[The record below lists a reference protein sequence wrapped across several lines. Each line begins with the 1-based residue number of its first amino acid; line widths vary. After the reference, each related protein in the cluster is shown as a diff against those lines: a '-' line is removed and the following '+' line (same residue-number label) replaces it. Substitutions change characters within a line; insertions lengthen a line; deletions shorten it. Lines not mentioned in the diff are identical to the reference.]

1 MSGSVDRIVLG
12 SADLLDVP
20 ETTRVLDR
28 FFEEGGRN
36 LDLANVYANGES
48 PRAVGRWLASAGIRD
63 QLTLFAK
70 GCHPPFC
77 SPELVLKEVDEAR
90 WSLQTEFLDVFILH
104 RDDPAVSA
112 AEWAAALSGEIE
124 RGAVGAVGVSNWTV
138 PRFDDLRLALA
149 EMGRD
154 LRVFSNH
161 FSLADMIQPTWPGC
175 LAMTGED
182 IEYVSR
188 AGSTVLAWA
197 SLAGGYFAG
206 RDLPSWSDEENGER
220 RARARELASRLGIS
234 TPAIALAYVL
244 HRHKAVL
251 PVIGTRSEAH
261 LAELLQV
268 STISLSDEDLRLLVG
283 D

>member
-1 MSGSVDRIVLG
+1 MSSSVDRIVLG

-48 PRAVGRWLASAGIRD
+48 PRAVGQWLVSSGNRD

-77 SPELVLKEVDEAR
+77 SPALVRKEVDEAR
-90 WSLQTEFLDVFILH
+90 SSLQTDFLDVFILH
-104 RDDPAVSA
+104 RDDPAVPASD
-112 AEWAAALSGEIE
+112 WAAALAREIE
-124 RGAVGAVGVSNWTV
+124 RGAVGAVGVSNWSV
-138 PRFDDLRLALA
+138 PRFDALRLALA
-149 EMGRD
+149 ELGRD

-161 FSLADMIQPTWPGC
+161 FSLADMIEPTWPGC

-182 IEYVSR
+182 IEYVHS

-206 RDLPSWSDEENGER
+206 RDLPSWTGEENGER
-220 RARARELASRLGIS
+220 RARAQELATRLGVS
-234 TPAIALAYVL
+234 TPSIALAYVL
-244 HRHKAVL
+244 NRHRAVL
-251 PVIGTRSEAH
+251 PVIGTRSLTH
-261 LAELLQV
+261 LVELLQV
-268 STISLSDEDLRLLVG
+268 ASFSISPEDVHWLATG
-283 D
+283 